1 MTEATRE
8 QYLRWALMVFGLFLL
23 VGLYP
28 LMNWIWPDA
37 WAWEPRQTEYE
48 QMIQGVYATLGLFLV
63 IASRKPR
70 EHRSLIQFTIWSSVV
85 HAGIMAA
92 QATHDHTERANL
104 IGDVPALLMMAGVLW
119 FLLPSAGS
127 AAAATT
133 ADRAASHS

>member
-1 MTEATRE
+1 MKDETRE
-8 QYLRWALMVFGLFLL
+8 KYLKVALMVFGLFLL

-28 LMNWIWPDA
+28 LMNWLWPDG

-48 QMIQGVYATLGLFLV
+48 QMIQGIYATMGIFLI

-92 QATHDHTERANL
+92 QATHDHHEHANL
-104 IGDVPALLMMAGVLW
+104 IGDVPALFAMAAVLW
-119 FLLPSAGS
+119 FLLPKGGT
-127 AAAATT
+127 AAAMPDGVRRAT
-133 ADRAASHS
+133 